1 MFKAILLFIWF
12 AMNFVGLMIMLSTSV
27 FDSLE
32 YFDYRELLIYPVL
45 NDYFDELNLNIVGKI
60 ILFTLFTLLCGLGWL
75 VYCIL
80 FHCVL
85 VSKYAA
91 KIFIY
96 IFQKKERK

>member
-1 MFKAILLFIWF
+1 MFKTILLCIWLAINFI
-12 AMNFVGLMIMLSTSV
+12 GLMFILSISA

-32 YFDYRELLIYPVL
+32 YFDYRESLIYPLL
-45 NDYFDELNLNIVGKI
+45 NDYFDELNLNMAGKI

-80 FHCVL
+80 FHCILAV
-85 VSKYAA
+85 KYAA

>member
-1 MFKAILLFIWF
+1 
-12 AMNFVGLMIMLSTSV
+12 MNFIGLIFILSISA

-32 YFDYRELLIYPVL
+32 YFDYRELLIYPLL
-45 NDYFDELNLNIVGKI
+45 NDYFDELNLNMAGKI

-80 FHCVL
+80 FHCILAV
-85 VSKYAA
+85 KYAA

>member
-1 MFKAILLFIWF
+1 
-12 AMNFVGLMIMLSTSV
+12 MNFIGLMFILSISA

-32 YFDYRELLIYPVL
+32 YFDYRESLIYPLL
-45 NDYFDELNLNIVGKI
+45 NDYFDELNLNIAGKI

-80 FHCVL
+80 FHCIL
-85 VSKYAA
+85 AIKYVA

>member
-1 MFKAILLFIWF
+1 MFNIASLIIWL
-12 AMNFVGLMIMLSTSV
+12 AMNFIGLMFILSISA

-32 YFDYRELLIYPVL
+32 YFDYRELLIYPLL
-45 NDYFDELNLNIVGKI
+45 NDYFDELNLNIAGKI
-60 ILFTLFTLLCGLGWL
+60 ILFTLFILLCGLGWL

-85 VSKYAA
+85 IIKYAA